1 MHSPP
6 TILLVDDEPA
16 NRHTYGYLFRAA
28 GFAVLEA
35 GTGREALAVAAREP
49 PDLVVLDV
57 SLPDLNGFEVC
68 RRLKEGEATRPVP
81 VLHMS
86 AVYVGSGDR
95 TQGLESGADAYLIK
109 PVEPRELLATV
120 RSLLRVR
127 AAEEQ
132 ARRAA
137 QQWRTTFDAIRDA
150 VFPLDAR
157 GAVLRCNR
165 AAAAL
170 LGRPFTE
177 VVGRPHDELLRE
189 LAGPAPAPPPANA
202 PPADPEELRLAG
214 RWFLV
219 ARDPVYDAGRPAG
232 AVVVLTDVTR
242 GKELEGQLRQVQKME
257 AVGRL
262 AGGVAHDFN
271 NLLTAVLGNAALLQQ
286 RVARGGPDQELLGA
300 IERAAWRAAE
310 LTRQLLGFSRQTM
323 LWLRPLPLSESAREV
338 VTILRRTI
346 DPRVRLEVRAAD
358 DLWLVQ
364 ADAGQMTQ
372 VLLNLC
378 INACDAMPEGG
389 TLALETANVT
399 VDEAQARGRV
409 SARPGPFVR
418 LSVTDTGHGI
428 APEHLPRIFDP
439 FFTTK
444 PAGKGTG
451 LGLAMVFG
459 IVQQHQGWV
468 ECHSTVGRGTR
479 FDLYLPRYEPAPAAA
494 APAPEAP
501 SAPRPGPLSVSSLG
515 SEVVLLAEDND
526 MLRTLAATFLRRHGY
541 QVIAAADGQEAVE
554 EYQRH
559 RGRVAAVVL
568 DLMMPRLSG
577 RDALRRLRQIDP
589 GVRVVFASGYS
600 DTQLSEEEQA
610 AVQGFVNKPYRDKQ
624 SQRLS
629 ARSPTVIRA
638 CAVRAECF
646 GPHGGPAV
654 V

>member
-6 TILLVDDEPA
+6 SVLLVDDEPA
-16 NRHTYGYLFRAA
+16 NRHTFGYLFRTA

-35 GTGREALAVAAREP
+35 GTGRDALALAARER

-68 RRLKEGEATRPVP
+68 RRLKEDEATCSVP
-81 VLHMS
+81 VLQVS

-95 TQGLESGADAYLIK
+95 SQGLESGADAYLIK

-137 QQWRTTFDAIRDA
+137 QQWRATFDAIRDA
-150 VFPLDAR
+150 VFLLDAR
-157 GAVLRCNR
+157 EVVLRCNR
-165 AAAAL
+165 AAAAV

-177 VVGRPHDELLRE
+177 VVGRPYDELLRE
-189 LAGPAPAPPPANA
+189 AAGPAPAAPAANA
-202 PPADPEELRLAG
+202 PPADPEELHLAG

-219 ARDPVYDAGRPAG
+219 ARDPVVDDAGRPAG
-232 AVVVLTDVTR
+232 AVVVLTDITR
-242 GKELEGQLRQVQKME
+242 RKELQEQLRQVQKME

-271 NLLTAVLGNAALLQQ
+271 NLLTAVLGNAALLQP
-286 RVARGGPDQELLGA
+286 RLARGGPDQELLGA

-338 VTILRRTI
+338 VTILERTI
-346 DPRVRLEVRAAD
+346 DPRVRLEVRSAP

-389 TLALETANVT
+389 TLTLETANVT
-399 VDEAQARGRV
+399 VDEAQARNRV
-409 SARPGPFVR
+409 GARPGPFVR
-418 LSVTDTGHGI
+418 LSVSDTGSGI

-459 IVQQHQGWV
+459 IIQQHQGWV
-468 ECHSTVGRGTR
+468 ECHSAVGKGTR
-479 FDLYLPRYEPAPAAA
+479 FDLYLPRYEPAPSAAP
-494 APAPEAP
+494 PAPEAP
-501 SAPRPGPLSVSSLG
+501 PAPRPGPLSVSSLG
-515 SEVVLLAEDND
+515 TEVVLLAEDND
-526 MLRTLAATFLRRHGY
+526 MLRTLASTFLRRHGY
-541 QVIAAADGQEAVE
+541 QVIPAADGQEAVE
-554 EYQRH
+554 EYARH
-559 RGRVAAVVL
+559 HGRIAAVVL

-577 RDALRRLRQIDP
+577 RDALRRLREIDP

-610 AVQGFVNKPYRDKQ
+610 GVQGFVTKPYRERD
-624 SQRLS
+624 L
-629 ARSPTVIRA
+629 VH
-638 CAVRAECF
+638 AVRA
-646 GPHGGPAV
+646 ALDTTRTA
-654 V
+654 

>member
-1 MHSPP
+1 MSPPGGEEFAMHSPA

-16 NRHTYGYLFRAA
+16 NRHTYGYLFRTA

-35 GTGREALAVAAREP
+35 GTGREALALAAREH

-68 RRLKEGEATRPVP
+68 RRLKQEEATRPVP
-81 VLHMS
+81 VLHVS

-95 TQGLESGADAYLIK
+95 SQGLESGADAYLIK

-137 QQWRTTFDAIRDA
+137 GQWRTTFDAIRDA
-150 VFPLDAR
+150 VFLLDAR
-157 GAVLRCNR
+157 GTVLRCNR

-177 VVGRPHDELLRE
+177 VVGRPYDELLRE
-189 LAGPAPAPPPANA
+189 AAGPAPAAAAPAGGPA
-202 PPADPEELRLAG
+202 PDPEELHLGG
-214 RWFLV
+214 RWLRV
-219 ARDPVYDAGRPAG
+219 AADPISDEAGRPAG
-232 AVVVLTDVTR
+232 RVVVLTDVTR
-242 GKELEGQLRQVQKME
+242 GKELEEQLRQVQKME

-286 RVARGGPDQELLGA
+286 RLERGGPDQELLSA

-338 VTILRRTI
+338 VTILERTI
-346 DPRVRLEVRAAD
+346 DPRVRLEVRTAE

-372 VLLNLC
+372 VLMNLC
-378 INACDAMPEGG
+378 INACDALPEGG
-389 TLALETANVT
+389 TLALETANVV
-399 VDEAQARGRV
+399 VDEAHARGRLG
-409 SARPGPFVR
+409 ARPGPFVR
-418 LSVTDTGHGI
+418 LSVSDTGHGI
-428 APEHLPRIFDP
+428 APEVLPRIFDP

-444 PAGKGTG
+444 PPGKGTG

-468 ECHSTVGRGTR
+468 ECHSEVGRGTR
-479 FDLYLPRYEPAPAAA
+479 FDLYLPRYDPAPAA

-501 SAPRPGPLSVSSLG
+501 PAPRAGALSVSSLG

-526 MLRTLAATFLRRHGY
+526 MLRTLATTFLRRHGY
-541 QVIAAADGQEAVE
+541 QVIPAADGQEAVE
-554 EYQRH
+554 EFQRH

-577 RDALRRLRQIDP
+577 RDVLRRLRELDP
-589 GVRVVFASGYS
+589 AVRVVFASGYS
-600 DTQLSEEEQA
+600 DTQLSEQEQA
-610 AVQGFVNKPYRDKQ
+610 SVHGFVNKPYRERDLV
-624 SQRLS
+624 R
-629 ARSPTVIRA
+629 
-638 CAVRAECF
+638 AVRA
-646 GPHGGPAV
+646 ALDTTRTA
-654 V
+654 

>member
-1 MHSPP
+1 MHSPA

-16 NRHTYGYLFRAA
+16 NRHAYGHLLRAA
-28 GFAVLEA
+28 GFAVREA
-35 GTGREALAVAAREP
+35 GTGREALALAAHEP

-68 RRLKEGEATRPVP
+68 RRLKQEEATRPVP
-81 VLHMS
+81 VLHIS

-95 TQGLESGADAYLIK
+95 SQGLEGGADAYLIK

-120 RSLLRVR
+120 HSLLRVR
-127 AAEEQ
+127 TAEEQ

-137 QQWRTTFDAIRDA
+137 GQWRTTFDAIRDA
-150 VFPLDAR
+150 VFLLDAR

-165 AAAAL
+165 TAADL

-177 VVGRPHDELLRE
+177 VVGRPYEELLRE
-189 LAGPAPAPPPANA
+189 
-202 PPADPEELRLAG
+202 
-214 RWFLV
+214 
-219 ARDPVYDAGRPAG
+219 
-232 AVVVLTDVTR
+232 
-242 GKELEGQLRQVQKME
+242 ELEEQLRQVQKME

-286 RVARGGPDQELLGA
+286 RLPQGGPDQELVGA

-323 LWLRPLPLSESAREV
+323 LWLRPLALSEPAREV
-338 VTILRRTI
+338 VTILERTI
-346 DPRVRLEVRAAD
+346 DPRVRVEVRGTA

-372 VLLNLC
+372 VLMNLC
-378 INACDAMPEGG
+378 LNARDAMPEGG
-389 TLALETANVT
+389 TLVLETTNAT
-399 VDEAQARGRV
+399 VDEAQARGRAH
-409 SARPGPFVR
+409 ARPGPFVR
-418 LSVTDTGHGI
+418 LSVSDTGHGI
-428 APEHLPRIFDP
+428 APEVLPRIFEP

-444 PAGKGTG
+444 PAGQGTG

-468 ECHSTVGRGTR
+468 ECHSAVGRGTR

-501 SAPRPGPLSVSSLG
+501 PAPRPGALSVSSLG
-515 SEVVLLAEDND
+515 SEVLLLAEDND

-541 QVIAAADGQEAVE
+541 QVIPAADGQEAVE
-554 EYQRH
+554 EFERH
-559 RGRVAAVVL
+559 RDRVAAVVL

-577 RDALRRLRQIDP
+577 RDVLRRLRAIDP
-589 GVRVVFASGYS
+589 AVRVVFASGYS
-600 DTQLSEEEQA
+600 DTQLSEAEQA
-610 AVQGFVNKPYRDKQ
+610 SVQGFVNKPYRERDLV
-624 SQRLS
+624 R
-629 ARSPTVIRA
+629 
-638 CAVRAECF
+638 AVRAALDKT
-646 GPHGGPAV
+646 HYS
-654 V
+654 

>member
-16 NRHTYGYLFRAA
+16 NRHTYGYLFRTA

-35 GTGREALAVAAREP
+35 GTGREALDLAARER

-57 SLPDLNGFEVC
+57 SLPDLSGFEVC
-68 RRLKEGEATRPVP
+68 RRLKEDEATRSVP
-81 VLHMS
+81 VLQVS

-95 TQGLESGADAYLIK
+95 SQGLESGADAYLIK

-137 QQWRTTFDAIRDA
+137 QQWRATFDAIRDA
-150 VFPLDAR
+150 VFLLDAR
-157 GAVLRCNR
+157 GVVLRCNR

-177 VVGRPHDELLRE
+177 VVGRPYDELLRE
-189 LAGPAPAPPPANA
+189 AAGPAPAPPPAAHA
-202 PPADPEELRLAG
+202 PPADPEELRLAE
-214 RWFLV
+214 RWFRV
-219 ARDPVYDAGRPAG
+219 AHDPVVDDAGRPAG

-242 GKELEGQLRQVQKME
+242 GKELEEQLRQVQKME

-286 RVARGGPDQELLGA
+286 RVPRGGPDQELLGA

-338 VTILRRTI
+338 VTILQRTI
-346 DPRVRLEVRAAD
+346 DPRVRLEVRNAPE
-358 DLWLVQ
+358 LWLVQ

-389 TLALETANVT
+389 TLTLETANVT
-399 VDEAQARGRV
+399 VDEAQARNRV
-409 SARPGPFVR
+409 GARPGPFVR

-494 APAPEAP
+494 PPPEAP
-501 SAPRPGPLSVSSLG
+501 AAPRPGTLSVSSLG
-515 SEVVLLAEDND
+515 TEVILLAEDND
-526 MLRTLAATFLRRHGY
+526 MLRTLATTFLRRHGY
-541 QVIAAADGQEAVE
+541 QVIPAADGQEAVE

-559 RGRVAAVVL
+559 RRRIAAVVL

-577 RDALRRLRQIDP
+577 RDALRRLREIDP
-589 GVRVVFASGYS
+589 DVRVVFASGYS

-610 AVQGFVNKPYRDKQ
+610 AVQGFVNKPYRERD
-624 SQRLS
+624 L
-629 ARSPTVIRA
+629 VH
-638 CAVRAECF
+638 AVRA
-646 GPHGGPAV
+646 ALDTTRTA
-654 V
+654 

>member
-6 TILLVDDEPA
+6 AILLVDDEPA
-16 NRHTYGYLFRAA
+16 NRHTYGYLFRSA

-35 GTGREALAVAAREP
+35 ATGREALGLAARER

-57 SLPDLNGFEVC
+57 NLPDLNGFEVC
-68 RRLKEGEATRPVP
+68 RRLKDDEATRAAP
-81 VLHMS
+81 VLHVS
-86 AVYVGSGDR
+86 AVYVASGDR
-95 TQGLESGADAYLIK
+95 SQGLESGADAYLIK

-127 AAEEQ
+127 EAEEQ

-150 VFPLDAR
+150 VFLLDGR

-170 LGRPFTE
+170 LSRPFTE
-177 VVGRPHDELLRE
+177 VVGRPYDELLRQA
-189 LAGPAPAPPPANA
+189 AGPAPSPAPPAGG
-202 PPADPEELRLAG
+202 PPADPEELHLGG
-214 RWFLV
+214 RWFRV
-219 ARDPVYDAGRPAG
+219 ATDPVVDEAGRPAG

-286 RVARGGPDQELLGA
+286 RLERGGPDQELLGA

-338 VTILRRTI
+338 VTILERTI
-346 DPRVRLEVRAAD
+346 DPRVRVEVRTAP
-358 DLWLVQ
+358 DLGLVQ

-372 VLLNLC
+372 VLMNLC
-378 INACDAMPEGG
+378 LNACDAMPEGG
-389 TLALETANVT
+389 TLALETADVT
-399 VDEAQARGRV
+399 VGEAQARGRV
-409 SARPGPFVR
+409 GARPGPFVR
-418 LSVTDTGHGI
+418 LSVSDTGQGI

-468 ECHSTVGRGTR
+468 ECHSEVGRGTR

-501 SAPRPGPLSVSSLG
+501 PAPRPGVLSVSSLG

-526 MLRTLAATFLRRHGY
+526 MLRTLATTFLRRHGY
-541 QVIAAADGQEAVE
+541 QVLAVADGQEAVE
-554 EYQRH
+554 EYERH
-559 RGRVAAVVL
+559 RGRVSAVVL

-577 RDALRRLRQIDP
+577 RDVLRRLRAIDP
-589 GVRVVFASGYS
+589 AVRVVFASGYS

-610 AVQGFVNKPYRDKQ
+610 SVQGFVNKPYRERDLV
-624 SQRLS
+624 R
-629 ARSPTVIRA
+629 
-638 CAVRAECF
+638 AVRA
-646 GPHGGPAV
+646 ALDTARTA
-654 V
+654 